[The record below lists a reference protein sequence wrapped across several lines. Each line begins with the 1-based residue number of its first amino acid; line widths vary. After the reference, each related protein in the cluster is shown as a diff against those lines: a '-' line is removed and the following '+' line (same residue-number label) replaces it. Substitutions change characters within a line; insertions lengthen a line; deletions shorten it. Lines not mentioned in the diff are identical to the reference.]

1 VIDATVVVVVVVAD
15 DGYYYADY
23 SIVFHHPLH
32 YFHIDHPIGD
42 IHYYYCYYDDG
53 YISYSLASFADVED
67 ADAAAVVVVDWAP
80 IAPWMYLEWARAFA
94 VGGTW
99 PWCKRTPVT

>member
-1 VIDATVVVVVVVAD
+1 MIDATVVVVAD
-15 DGYYYADY
+15 DDYYYADY
-23 SIVFHHPLH
+23 SNVFHHPLH
-32 YFHIDHPIGD
+32 FHNDHPIGD
-42 IHYYYCYYDDG
+42 IHYYYYYYDG
-53 YISYSLASFADVED
+53 YISYSSASFADVE
-67 ADAAAVVVVDWAP
+67 AVAAAAVVDWVP